1 MVWPFGRKNR
11 RHNRTEDAKAIS
23 TEENMSRTRVDQAA
37 STKTQSQTLGSRTDN
52 QKARR
57 GGRKISKNP
66 ASSSAASP
74 IVKPLEKTS
83 ARGRD
88 SSPKASSHLYQQN
101 FASHSSIVQENF
113 TVGERPP
120 TLRAQRT
127 RNDNTIPRRKSSKR
141 KAEDVARE
149 EKVRSMS
156 QPIPIPKP
164 RRPASHTGGVLR
176 KDPPLS
182 HRFERPASD
191 ASLSL
196 QQSIASS
203 LDPTM
208 ESHSFKVG
216 SFGLLTPRP
225 TIKYAASPL
234 HTGPDSRTS
243 TRLDK
248 RPAIPEEDASSKKR
262 IDELADELDTGTLRQ
277 LMERD
282 ARRRERKKKMDRE
295 TLERKLRKAG
305 RQREGESQRGRK
317 QGQGQ
322 QVPDPGP
329 SAMEGV
335 ERTETSI
342 TRTPPPERDIN
353 VMESPPPNVE
363 VERPR
368 QSPQRLRVSTSPG
381 LLHAESPRNIH
392 MSQASPSPSASPV
405 LHAKNRGSYSQ
416 LSALGREST
425 PEIPEYPTSER
436 RESSQSATQGGSW
449 ATFFK
454 RGGTRAKRNSVDRG
468 RRPPSE
474 FSNTSRES
482 FARQVPPPPV
492 VPRTFRR
499 SSGTPQRTR
508 SKFREDL
515 PEFPISP
522 PDSRVQSPEVQE
534 TTRDSKRASGGTY
547 STHQDDRASR
557 HLSIQSQLSE
567 SHPPAAVLSQS
578 LASVDS
584 EGSWLSGRPV
594 KRSSLPINHPLR
606 QQQSETQRDVQEN
619 QENRDPHDVT
629 EDEYFKRL
637 TPGPERRQQ
646 SRSATR
652 RASSTAIE
660 FSADSDNESEFNLLS
675 QRGEA
680 EEGTWH
686 GTIKRQPTL
695 VKQHSRAKSREGLLN
710 EFHEQEQEGSS
721 SEQEEEGETSPESDA
736 KPAIMRATSVDYGKH
751 HARRISAGSA
761 RLLNVSRASSE
772 SKRLSST
779 EPSRAASPGISTLE
793 ETNAS

>member
-11 RHNRTEDAKAIS
+11 RHSRIEDAKAIS
-23 TEENMSRTRVDQAA
+23 TEENMSRTRADQAA
-37 STKTQSQTLGSRTDN
+37 STKTHSQTLGSRTDN

-57 GGRKISKNP
+57 AGRKISKNP

-74 IVKPLEKTS
+74 IVRPLEKSS

-88 SSPKASSHLYQQN
+88 SSPTAHSHLYQQN

-127 RNDNTIPRRKSSKR
+127 RHDTTIPRRKSSKR

-282 ARRRERKKKMDRE
+282 ARRRERKKKIDRE
-295 TLERKLRKAG
+295 TLERKLRKAE
-305 RQREGESQRGRK
+305 RQRETESQRGRK
-317 QGQGQ
+317 Q

-329 SAMEGV
+329 AAMEGV

-342 TRTPPPERDIN
+342 TRTPPPERDIG
-353 VMESPPPNVE
+353 VMESPPVNTEIEGPQ
-363 VERPR
+363 R
-368 QSPQRLRVSTSPG
+368 SAQRLRVSTSPG
-381 LLHAESPRNIH
+381 GLHAESPRSIR

-405 LHAKNRGSYSQ
+405 LQAKNRGSYSQ

-425 PEIPEYPTSER
+425 PEIPEYLTSER
-436 RESSQSATQGGSW
+436 RESGQSATQGGSW

-482 FARQVPPPPV
+482 FARQAPPPPV

-534 TTRDSKRASGGTY
+534 TSRDSKRASGGTY
-547 STHQDDRASR
+547 GTHQDDRASR

-584 EGSWLSGRPV
+584 EASWLSGRPV
-594 KRSSLPINHPLR
+594 KRSSLPLNHPLR
-606 QQQSETQRDVQEN
+606 QQQSEMQRNVHEN

-675 QRGEA
+675 QHVEDEG
-680 EEGTWH
+680 GTWH
-686 GTIKRQPTL
+686 GTVKRQPTL

-710 EFHEQEQEGSS
+710 EFREQDQEATSAD
-721 SEQEEEGETSPESDA
+721 EEGETSPESDA